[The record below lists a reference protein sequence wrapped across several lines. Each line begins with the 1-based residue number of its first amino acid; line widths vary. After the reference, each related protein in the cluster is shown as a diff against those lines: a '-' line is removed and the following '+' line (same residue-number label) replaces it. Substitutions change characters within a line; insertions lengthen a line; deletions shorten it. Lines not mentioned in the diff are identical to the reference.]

1 MELIFHSSR
10 DIEEYPVILFCE
22 KSEVDRM
29 IDLFQ
34 EIKRFTHPAV
44 TDLGKKLLP
53 LFIQS
58 VHFLTGYKT
67 QFHLIGN
74 LPGKNRL
81 FFFKQIRII
90 IDQIHTVVMLLPV
103 WKKK

>member
-1 MELIFHSSR
+1 
-10 DIEEYPVILFCE
+10 
-22 KSEVDRM
+22 M

-34 EIKRFTHPAV
+34 EIKCFTHSAV

-58 VHFLTGYKT
+58 VHFLAGYKT
-67 QFHLIGN
+67 QFNLISN
-74 LPGKNRL
+74 LPGKNPL

-90 IDQIHTVVMLLPV
+90 IDQIHTVMVFLPV
-103 WKKK
+103 WQKK